1 MAYDNAQMAQ
11 AWGDLLGLTPAQV
24 TTLQAA
30 LDQWAL
36 GGARLTTWARLATD
50 VNLFNDAAVA
60 MVHDWYG
67 GAANGGPNGDG
78 LYPLMNSDAEVFLL
92 PSPARVIADMA
103 SFEPKGA
110 LPSVDDLPTTGEP
123 GDLWVIAGNAWG
135 WNSRESAWKNVG
147 PFQGP
152 QGPAGV
158 ISDASISMLAPG
170 AEPTVT
176 LGGTPSDRTLAFSI
190 PAARDGEDGVT
201 PNASAEVTM
210 IAAGQAAV
218 VTRSGPDSAPVF
230 TFQLPRSADGSDGR
244 EVELQTSATHIQ
256 WRYAGDAGW
265 TDLVALSAI
274 TPEPVPGPAA
284 WTPVIASVADGE
296 RRVWRIAD
304 WVGGSGAKPAT
315 GQYLGPTGLVET
327 AAEATDVRG
336 AGGSGSGDMIA
347 ANNLS
352 DLTDKAAARTTLSVY
367 SRAEADALLDDKQ
380 GALGFTPADAAA
392 VATALEDK
400 ADLVGG
406 KVPAA
411 QLPEPPAVPTKATGA
426 ELRAGA
432 DDAKFLTPKSITDA
446 AAYVTTPWAASLALD
461 LSIPAQIV
469 VLGGHTTL
477 TAPTNVKPGVS
488 ARVLLK
494 QPASGGPFT
503 VSYNAA
509 FAFFGPTPAA
519 STAANAVDMLI
530 LDPETATKVS
540 AVLQK
545 GRAG

>member
-1 MAYDNAQMAQ
+1 MALTDAQWAAVQIDVNVRLNAGAITEAQ
-11 AWGDLLGLTPAQV
+11 AVAELTAATEDWPTRTLSNADL
-24 TTLQAA
+24 A
-30 LDQWAL
+30 LRVSRVLANL
-36 GGARLTTWARLATD
+36 GGLIETEGPPSMD
-50 VNLFNDAAVA
+50 V
-60 MVHDWYG
+60 G
-67 GAANGGPNGDG
+67 
-78 LYPLMNSDAEVFLL
+78 
-92 PSPARVIADMA
+92 
-103 SFEPKGA
+103 
-110 LPSVDDLPTTGEP
+110 
-123 GDLWVIAGNAWG
+123 
-135 WNSRESAWKNVG
+135 
-147 PFQGP
+147 
-152 QGPAGV
+152 
-158 ISDASISMLAPG
+158 APG
-170 AEPTVT
+170 ATAFDSFNIAFYGPKTAESWGEPRSLIGVPGPAIELQTTATHVQWRVDGAPGWT
-176 LGGTPSDRTLAFSI
+176 NLIALADL
-190 PAARDGEDGVT
+190 AGADGE
-201 PNASAEVTM
+201 EVSLRATATHVQWRVGAGAWSDL
-210 IAAGQAAV
+210 IA
-218 VTRSGPDSAPVF
+218 
-230 TFQLPRSADGSDGR
+230 LADLMGADGR

-304 WVGGSGAKPAT
+304 WVGGGGAKPAT

-367 SRAEADALLDDKQ
+367 SRTEADALLDDKQ
-380 GALGFTPADAAA
+380 DALGFTPADAAA
-392 VATALEDK
+392 VAAALEDK

-411 QLPEPPAVPTKATGA
+411 QLPDPPAVPTKTTGA
-426 ELRAGA
+426 KVRAGTN
-432 DDAKFLTPKSITDA
+432 DDEFVTPKSVSDA
-446 AAYVTTPWAASLALD
+446 AAYVTTPWAASLGLD

-477 TAPTNVKPGVS
+477 TAPTNAKPGVS

-509 FAFFGPTPAA
+509 FLFFGPTPAA
-519 STAANAVDMLI
+519 STAANAVDLLI
-530 LDPETATKVS
+530 LDPETTTKVS

-545 GRAG
+545 GRSA